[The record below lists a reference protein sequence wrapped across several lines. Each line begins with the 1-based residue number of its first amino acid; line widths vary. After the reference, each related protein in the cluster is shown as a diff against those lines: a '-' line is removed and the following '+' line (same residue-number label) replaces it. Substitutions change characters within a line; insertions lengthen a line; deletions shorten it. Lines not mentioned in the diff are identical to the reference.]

1 MANFGAQLLGLCGQA
16 GPSRRCE
23 LWGLRQQLLPTPTEK
38 ASESEREMTMMPAPT
53 GKNIVEKMGLQ
64 NDDMKENTSSEL
76 SRFAMMAAV
85 PVRSWS

>member
-1 MANFGAQLLGLCGQA
+1 
-16 GPSRRCE
+16 
-23 LWGLRQQLLPTPTEK
+23 
-38 ASESEREMTMMPAPT
+38 MTMMPAPT